1 MIIFYFSVI
10 SIFLLILG
18 ILYISILYYK
28 NNLRKVWPIHV
39 LREIISF
46 ITKPLFIPILSIL
59 MSILNCKDGKNYFND
74 KITCEKNW
82 KIYLRS
88 LLSIISSL
96 LFIFETFLIE
106 KIFFETQIS
115 NNNPMAKFTSES
127 DIYFLLS
134 KILLIIVFTFWNNEN
149 NKWFLVMVLF
159 SMSLL
164 NLFIFISMSP
174 YYDKRIIK
182 VYGILFTIF
191 FWTNTVLL
199 WGKIFENTNFDG
211 CIGLFTIGIPIF
223 IILIISNDKMFE
235 GNILFSLNKI
245 NSGIQAIKIIKELLY
260 LIDTKDFIRSS
271 KLMLTSYINQYE
283 ERCIESDCPIKK
295 YLSTLENN
303 KIDAPVFLVQ
313 HCEDVYQNSI
323 SKFPL
328 ETKLRI
334 SYAFFL
340 MDRLN
345 KKKQASNELAIASNY
360 PMSFEEEFIIFRYK
374 KILEEY
380 IASDGE
386 DDENLDIVSNL
397 EYTNYYKSFK
407 NSIMKVSSLYIDFW
421 TLLLNPNQDI
431 HEDLTH
437 LNDYGAEIN
446 KLVEDINLSFEKMQ
460 KFKVNDPEVI
470 NYYSDF
476 LSDILNDKEK
486 SDKYKKLL
494 QETEIIVQT
503 NTDKEK
509 NKILNIETLL
519 LNDEYHYIIVSAKP
533 EKFGIITNISLGIC
547 PIFGYSKN
555 EIIGKT
561 IEFLMPD
568 IYQKKHREVLKEKLK
583 EFKKNLFST
592 SEQKVTYNEIYTFGK
607 NKSKYL
613 IQINLKPSLIQT
625 ETDENIFISRLWQ
638 DKCSFSSS
646 AKSTCFLITN
656 NLLKIQ
662 YFTPNAITLLGIS
675 SNMINSNIEITEFI
689 KQFYEEFLKYI
700 LDHQQHTPEEKM
712 QLKRIILIKK
722 FKNPV
727 IINWKRPE
735 NINHSPTNE
744 QQTTSEVNDFKN
756 HIFNLR
762 KSTPNVSNHPMANN
776 SSFIGLNQKKQAL
789 ITKTLTTSVIKKY
802 PTPNQITPNKRNNS
816 NVVNLNNNI
825 NINNHNNNTNIITNL
840 DDVFML
846 TVSIAKIKNN
856 HEGFIF
862 KFESFKYKTK
872 TNIGTSIFNS
882 FIMSQRKRDIDHHVK
897 KKESTETL
905 AYFTKGQNFS
915 KNYYDF
921 KEKSINES
929 ITPKEGEI
937 SNFSNIFKVDK
948 NYIPES
954 KNIFQLDFKNMCFK
968 IKNDD
973 ESIRDYLKEEAIKKL
988 QNNTTSIE
996 NEEEEEEESESV
1008 ENDISNISSSL
1019 NSSERN
1025 PISKRDKEKTKVNLE
1040 NSGIKLRNDEYY
1052 RVNLSPIKYSIYD
1065 YVKLMVVD
1073 VPDYKKISQVE
1084 LKMSGEKENEILK
1097 QTPNNQQG
1105 KTTIVRT
1112 DITKF
1117 VNVDSLDSKINQTI
1131 IIKQIEYSLGKE
1143 ETQPSIVRLRI
1154 ISFIVFII
1162 LISIGLSLLY
1172 TILYCHKIIK
1182 ENIIL
1187 IINSYD
1193 LLAYNCLGIYYSKE
1207 LVLLNNE
1214 NYTKFPYDN
1223 REEYINNILN
1233 QTLTIFIKEHE
1244 LITYIISSFLKI
1256 SSKNYK
1262 YLSVDTIKTYIIE
1275 DDFNITC
1282 YNMVLD
1288 NSFIEANSAL
1298 FHIGHKNISEII
1310 PTNFYV
1316 FYYIYN
1322 SMNDI
1327 FIAYE
1332 KHAQTYLDE
1341 INYKIHDLEII
1352 LIVVVIISI
1361 LMNVLCYF
1369 LISFAYDLIAQRK
1382 ESYLEVFFE
1391 IGTPVIRSSLE
1402 KCEKFIKK
1410 INEENNNDN
1419 ESTDSFDNEIISSE
1433 NHINQNEK
1441 RNKEKGKRGVRKTN
1455 SSRET
1460 KVFKI
1465 IMALFFFA
1473 VSVFACIIF
1482 IYDFIWLDD
1491 SKIFMLCYQKVT
1503 GLKNR
1508 YIMIFNTLREF
1519 MFDYNIKVNSTNS
1532 LTFLN
1537 KILDNL
1543 YIVNTEYLRYI
1554 TEKRNIIPGGFKKKY
1569 EEILLTN
1576 PCKYSNYFK
1585 NENDCMN
1592 FMSKS
1597 PSFGISVVSSYFLE
1611 NVRIIKDSVQ
1621 KRIKHQKLSNFTFN
1635 LTLTGTK
1642 EGKKL
1647 WPQGEDNQKIYQEL
1661 DSIQEFLID
1670 DNHLNTNILFIHLI
1684 IPYINVLSN
1693 NLSGAIL
1700 KGLKNNKLLY
1710 IILTCFYIAVM
1721 ISIYIFIWLPFQT
1734 NLSQTIFKTK
1744 NMLTIIPKEVLSELS
1759 NIHKLLDL
1767 GQKNI
1772 KGSTKN

>member
-1 MIIFYFSVI
+1 MSVI
-10 SIFLLILG
+10 SVFIIILG

-39 LREIISF
+39 LRELISF
-46 ITKPLFIPILSIL
+46 FTKPLFIPILSIL
-59 MSILNCKDGKNYFND
+59 MSILNCKNGKNYFNND
-74 KITCEKNW
+74 IKCKSDW
-82 KIYLRS
+82 KTYFNYIIA
-88 LLSIISSL
+88 IISSF
-96 LFIFETFLIE
+96 LFIFETYLIE
-106 KIFFETQIS
+106 KIFFETQFS

-127 DIYFLLS
+127 DVYFLIS
-134 KILLIIVFTFWNNEN
+134 KIILIILFTFWNDEKNE
-149 NKWFLVMVLF
+149 WLLVIILF
-159 SMSLL
+159 SLSLL

-182 VYGILFTIF
+182 VFGILFTIF

-199 WGKIFENTNFDG
+199 WGKICKKTNFDG
-211 CIGLFTIGIPIF
+211 CIGLFGIGVPIL

-235 GNILFSLNKI
+235 GNNIFSLNKI

-260 LIDTKDFIRSS
+260 LIDTKDSNRSS
-271 KLMLTSYINQYE
+271 KLILTSYINQSE

-303 KIDAPVFLVQ
+303 KIDAPVFLLQ
-313 HCEDVYQNSI
+313 HCEYVFQNSI

-334 SYAFFL
+334 FYAFFL
-340 MDRLN
+340 ISRLN
-345 KKKQASNELAIASNY
+345 KKKQASNELIIASNY
-360 PMSFEEEFIIFRYK
+360 PMSFEDEFIIFRYK

-380 IASDGE
+380 IASDGD
-386 DDENLDIVSNL
+386 DDENLDMVSNL

-446 KLVEDINLSFEKMQ
+446 KLVEDINISFDKMQ

-476 LSDILNDKEK
+476 LNDILNDKEK
-486 SDKYKKLL
+486 ADKYKKLL
-494 QETEIIVQT
+494 LETEIIVQT
-503 NTDKEK
+503 NTEKEK

-519 LNDEYHYIIVSAKP
+519 LNDEYNYIILSAKP

-568 IYQKKHREVLKEKLK
+568 IYQKTHREVLKEKLK

-592 SEQKVTYNEIYTFGK
+592 SEQKITYNEIYTFGK

-613 IQINLKPSLIQT
+613 IQINIKPSLFQT
-625 ETDENIFISRLWQ
+625 ETDENIFITKLWQ
-638 DKCSFSSS
+638 EKCSFSSS
-646 AKSTCFLITN
+646 TKSTCFLITN

-662 YFTPNAITLLGIS
+662 YFTPNAITLLGLTS
-675 SNMINSNIEITEFI
+675 SLINSNIEITEYI

-700 LDHQQHTPEEKM
+700 VDHQQHTPEEKM
-712 QLKRIILIKK
+712 QLKRAILIKK
-722 FKNPV
+722 FRNPI
-727 IINWKRPE
+727 IINWKRPDI
-735 NINHSPTNE
+735 INHSPTNE
-744 QQTTSEVNDFKN
+744 PQKTSESNDFKN
-756 HIFNLR
+756 HFIFNLR
-762 KSTPNVSNHPMANN
+762 KSTPSISNYNN
-776 SSFIGLNQKKQAL
+776 TSFIGTNQKKPP
-789 ITKTLTTSVIKKY
+789 IKTLTSSVIKKSS
-802 PTPNQITPNKRNNS
+802 TPNQVQPSNNL
-816 NVVNLNNNI
+816 VNLNNNMQS
-825 NINNHNNNTNIITNL
+825 NIINQ
-840 DDVFML
+840 DDIFML
-846 TVSIAKIKNN
+846 TVSIAKIKNH

-862 KFESFKYKTK
+862 KFEGLKNKTK
-872 TNIGTSIFNS
+872 PHLGTSIFNS
-882 FIMSQRKRDIDHHVK
+882 FIMSHRKRDIEHHVK
-897 KKESTETL
+897 KDSTESL
-905 AYFTKGQNFS
+905 AYFTKGQNYN
-915 KNYYDF
+915 KNNYDF
-921 KEKSINES
+921 KEKSCNES
-929 ITPKEGEI
+929 ITPKEAEV

-954 KNIFQLDFKNMCFK
+954 KNIFQLDFKNMSFI

-988 QNNTTSIE
+988 QNNNKSIE
-996 NEEEEEEESESV
+996 NDEEEEEESESD
-1008 ENDISNISSSL
+1008 ENDFSNISSSL

-1025 PISKRDKEKTKVNLE
+1025 SNTKRDKEKTKINLE

-1052 RVNLSPIKYSIYD
+1052 RVNMSPIKYSKYD
-1065 YVKLMVVD
+1065 FVKLMVVD
-1073 VPDYKKISQVE
+1073 IPDYKKISQVE
-1084 LKMSGEKENEILK
+1084 LKMTGEKENDFLK
-1097 QTPNNQQG
+1097 QTTNNQQG
-1105 KTTIVRT
+1105 KTPIIKT
-1112 DITKF
+1112 DFTKF

-1162 LISIGLSLLY
+1162 LIAIGLSLLY

-1193 LLAYNCLGIYYSKE
+1193 LIAYNCLGTYYSKE

-1223 REEYINNILN
+1223 RDEYINSILN
-1233 QTLTIFIKEHE
+1233 NTLKIFIKEHE
-1244 LITYIISSFLKI
+1244 LITYMISSFLKI
-1256 SSKNYK
+1256 SSKNYQ
-1262 YLSVDTIKTYIIE
+1262 YLIVDTINTYIIE
-1275 DDFNITC
+1275 DDFNITS
-1282 YNMVLD
+1282 YSMIID

-1332 KHAQTYLDE
+1332 KQAQTYLNE
-1341 INYKIHDLEII
+1341 IKYKIHDLEII
-1352 LIVVVIISI
+1352 LIIVVIICI

-1391 IGTPVIRSSLE
+1391 IGTPVIKSSLE

-1419 ESTDSFDNEIISSE
+1419 ESTDSFDNDIISSE
-1433 NHINQNEK
+1433 NHINQNDK
-1441 RNKEKGKRGVRKTN
+1441 RNKEKGKKGVRKTN

-1465 IMALFFFA
+1465 IMSMFFFA
-1473 VSVFACIIF
+1473 VSLFSCIIF
-1482 IYDFIWLDD
+1482 IFDFIWLDD
-1491 SKIFMLCYQKVT
+1491 SKIFMLCYQKII

-1508 YIMIFNTLREF
+1508 YIMTFNTLREY
-1519 MFDYNIKVNSTNS
+1519 MFDYTLKVNSTDS
-1532 LTFLN
+1532 LSFLN
-1537 KILDNL
+1537 SILDRL
-1543 YIVNTEYLRYI
+1543 YIIQTEYLRYI
-1554 TEKRNIIPGGFKKKY
+1554 TDKRSVIPGGFQKKY

-1585 NENDCMN
+1585 SENDCLK

-1597 PSFGISVVSSYFLE
+1597 PSFGISVLSTYFLE
-1611 NVRIIKDSVQ
+1611 NVRMIKDSVQ
-1621 KRIKHQKLSNFTFN
+1621 KRIKLQKLSNFTFN

-1642 EGKKL
+1642 EAKKL
-1647 WPQGEDNQKIYQEL
+1647 WPQGEENQKIYQKL

-1670 DNHLNTNILFIHLI
+1670 NNHLNTNILFIHLI
-1684 IPYINVLSN
+1684 IPYIDVVSN
-1693 NLSGAIL
+1693 NLSKAIL

-1710 IILTCFYIAVM
+1710 IILTCFYIIIM
-1721 ISIYIFIWLPFQT
+1721 ICIYIFIWIPFQT

-1744 NMLTIIPKEVLSELS
+1744 NMLTIIPKEVLSELT